1 MRTAVITVVRGRRA
15 HLLRQHAGLSESVE
29 LPGDYVVVAMGE
41 PSLSDWQT
49 ASHPHPQVVALPCS
63 AELLPLAA
71 ARNIG
76 ALEAIAAGAEL
87 LIFLDV
93 DCIPS
98 PFMLT
103 WYCAAAKIY
112 PDALL
117 SGAVGYL
124 PPDADFTGDLDPIA
138 HFHAFRPRL
147 PIGSVDAAD
156 PRLFWSL
163 SFAVTTATWR
173 RIGGFHEAYR
183 GYGGED
189 TDFALQAQR
198 AGVDMVWVGGAEAF
212 HQHHDTS
219 DPPVEHL
226 DDILKNGELFASRW
240 GFWPMQGWLEAFAS
254 LGLVEHNVAT
264 DQWARVGMAR

>member
-15 HLLRQHAGLSESVE
+15 HLLRQHAGLSELVE
-29 LPGDYVVVAMGE
+29 LPADYVVVAMGE
-41 PSLSDWQT
+41 PSLDDWRT

-63 AELLPLAA
+63 AELLPLAT

-103 WYCAAAKIY
+103 WYGAAAKNN

-124 PPDADFTGDLDPIA
+124 PPDADFSGDLDSIA
-138 HFHAFRPRL
+138 HFHDFRPRL

-163 SFAVTTATWR
+163 SFAVTTGPTAGTAAKIPTSRCKPSAPESTWCGWVAPKRSTNTTTRATR
-173 RIGGFHEAYR
+173 PSS
-183 GYGGED
+183 
-189 TDFALQAQR
+189 TL
-198 AGVDMVWVGGAEAF
+198 M
-212 HQHHDTS
+212 TS
-219 DPPVEHL
+219 
-226 DDILKNGELFASRW
+226 
-240 GFWPMQGWLEAFAS
+240 
-254 LGLVEHNVAT
+254 
-264 DQWARVGMAR
+264 